1 MLYNNKRIIG
11 SSGEMFVCGT
21 LQIGELFQIQL
32 IGGMAEA
39 FDIYGEVN
47 DKQHPYP
54 FLVQV
59 KTTAQDDRYHTN
71 SIKTPVPDE
80 KLKWLVDRPIPTFV
94 AGYDLIEHR
103 MFIAPAYNDKTS
115 YPSIPLLH
123 EVNLFNHTAA
133 VGTLNQLKRDIINY
147 WQRLNISN
155 YKYSYISQL

>member
-1 MLYNNKRIIG
+1 MLYENKRIIG
-11 SSGEMFVCGT
+11 SSGEMFVSGT

-32 IGGMAEA
+32 IGGVTEA
-39 FDIYGEVN
+39 FDLYGEVN
-47 DKQHPYP
+47 DRQHPYP

-59 KTTAQDDRYHTN
+59 KTTAQDERYNAN

-80 KLKWLVDRPIPTFV
+80 KLKWLADRPIPTFV

-103 MFIAPAYNDKTS
+103 LFLAPAYNIRTTF
-115 YPSIPLLH
+115 PSIPLLH
-123 EVNLFNHTAA
+123 EVNLLNPTAA

-155 YKYSYISQL
+155 YKEYYISQL

>member
-123 EVNLFNHTAA
+123 EVNLLNHTAA